1 VSKTRLLIVEDEP
14 NIVESLRFILEQA
27 GFDVAT
33 VADGSKAVDTVRAE
47 RFAVVILDIMLPGTN
62 GMDILKIIR
71 GDANL
76 KALPVIVLTAK
87 GQARDRQA
95 AEELGATAFITKPFS
110 NADVVARV
118 RQLTAG

>member
-1 VSKTRLLIVEDEP
+1 MSKTRLLIVEDEP

-33 VADGSKAVDTVRAE
+33 VGDGSKAVDTVRAGS
-47 RFAVVILDIMLPGTN
+47 FAVVILDIMLPGTN

-118 RQLTAG
+118 RELTAG

>member
-27 GFDVAT
+27 GFAVVT
-33 VADGSKAVDTVRAE
+33 VGDGSKAIDTVRATD
-47 RFAVVILDIMLPGTN
+47 FAAVILDVMLPGTN

-71 GDANL
+71 GDTNL
-76 KALPVIVLTAK
+76 KTLPVIVLTAK
-87 GQARDRQA
+87 GQARDRQT

-110 NADVVARV
+110 NAEVVARV
-118 RQLTAG
+118 RELTAG